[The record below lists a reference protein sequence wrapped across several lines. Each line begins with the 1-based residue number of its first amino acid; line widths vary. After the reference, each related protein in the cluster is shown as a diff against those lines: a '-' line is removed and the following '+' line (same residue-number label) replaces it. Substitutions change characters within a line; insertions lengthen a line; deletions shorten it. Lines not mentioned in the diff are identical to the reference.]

1 VRNAHAVLALL
12 VALLALGLLAGAA
25 YTARERADVDWV
37 QAGAAVPAV
46 GLLSLLSLSLASR
59 GRARHQRTL
68 GRAGGATI
76 VRLARGLGLL
86 ALLLSVTAG
95 LAFAV
100 FAVLVVTDGLTEA
113 PW

>member
-12 VALLALGLLAGAA
+12 VALLALGVLAGATYA
-25 YTARERADVDWV
+25 ARERPEVSWIE
-37 QAGAAVPAV
+37 AGAAVPAV
-46 GLLSLLSLSLASR
+46 GLLALVSLWLASR

-68 GRAGGATI
+68 GRAGGAAI